1 MVTTKHGAHG
11 SAAGSPAGLLSG
23 RRGLS
28 LATGVLF
35 LGLTACGGG
44 LLEVENPGR
53 VAESDLSN
61 PALAQ
66 TLVNSA
72 LGQFEC
78 AYTNYVAT
86 AGIMANEYVNA
97 SSWLDINGW
106 GWRGIELKTIT
117 GSCPTGRTATGLG
130 AYTPLQQARYLN
142 ENAATRILAFPDA
155 QVQKKD
161 EKLGLLA
168 AYAGFSYV
176 LLGEGYCEMAVD
188 QGPLMTPQQVLAVA
202 EEKFTAAIAH
212 AEKAGRNDLRLL
224 ALAGRA
230 RTRLDRGNMAG
241 AAADADQIP
250 AGFVWNAQYST
261 TEGRRENRIYNLNRR
276 SRYLSVETTR
286 NTNLMAG
293 GAPDPRVSMTNSG
306 AKGHDGVTAHFY
318 QNKYPAADS
327 PIPMASWREA
337 QLIIAEA
344 RPADAV
350 AAINRLRASQSIPA
364 VTAAESADLKALVI
378 EERRRQLFSEGH
390 RLNDMLRHNIAFPTG
405 ENHKGQAWG
414 TMTCMPLPD
423 QERLN
428 NPNIG
433 G

>member
-1 MVTTKHGAHG
+1 MVTIDDGARG
-11 SAAGSPAGLLSG
+11 STAGVAASMLPS
-23 RRGLS
+23 RRGVS
-28 LATGVLF
+28 IATGVLF

-106 GWRGIELKTIT
+106 GWRGIELKTIS
-117 GSCPTGRTATGLG
+117 GSCPGGRTATGLG

-142 ENAATRILAFPDA
+142 ENAASRIEAFPETA
-155 QVQKKD
+155 VQNRS
-161 EKLGLLA
+161 EKLGLLS

-188 QGPLMTPQQVLAVA
+188 QGPLMTPQEVLAIA
-202 EEKFTAAIAH
+202 EEKFTAAIGH
-212 AEKAGRNDLRLL
+212 AEKAGRTDLRFM

-230 RTRLDRGNMAG
+230 RTRLDRKDLAG
-241 AAADADQIP
+241 AAADAAQIP
-250 AGFVWNAQYST
+250 AGFVWNAEYST
-261 TEGRRENRIYNLNRR
+261 TEGRRENRIFNLNRR
-276 SRYLSVETTR
+276 SRYLSVEVTH
-286 NTNLMAG
+286 NTGLMAG
-293 GAPDPRVSMTNSG
+293 GAPDPRVTMTDAK
-306 AKGHDGVTAHFY
+306 AKGHDGVTDHMY
-318 QNKYPAADS
+318 QNKYPTADT

-337 QLIIAEA
+337 QLILAEA
-344 RPADAV
+344 RPAEAV
-350 AAINRLRASQSIPA
+350 AAINRLRASQGIPA
-364 VTAAESADLKALVI
+364 VTPAEGADVLALVI

-390 RLNDMLRHNIAFPTG
+390 RLNDMLRHDIAFPTG

-414 TMTCMPLPD
+414 TMTCMPLPE
-423 QERLN
+423 QERQN

>member
-1 MVTTKHGAHG
+1 MMTSKHGAD
-11 SAAGSPAGLLSG
+11 SIMAGLAPGRLFG
-23 RRGLS
+23 RRSVS

-35 LGLTACGGG
+35 LGLAACNGF
-44 LLEVENPGR
+44 LEVDNPGR
-53 VAESDLSN
+53 VSESDLSN

-106 GWRGIELKTIT
+106 GWRGIEIKTIT

-130 AYTPLQQARYLN
+130 AYTPLQQARYLS
-142 ENAATRILAFPDA
+142 ENAATRIQAFPDDK
-155 QVQKKD
+155 VQKKD
-161 EKLGLLA
+161 EKLAFLS

-176 LLGEGYCEMAVD
+176 LLGEGYCEMAID
-188 QGPLMTPQQVLAVA
+188 QGPLITPQQVLAMA
-202 EEKFTAAIAH
+202 EEKFTAAIAY
-212 AEKAGRNDLRLL
+212 ADKAGRTDLRQL
-224 ALAGRA
+224 AVAGRA
-230 RTRLDRGNMAG
+230 RTRLDRGDLAG
-241 AAADADQIP
+241 AASDADQIP

-286 NTNLMAG
+286 NANLMAG

-306 AKGHDGVTAHFY
+306 AKGHDGVTDHYY

-350 AAINRLRASQSIPA
+350 AAINRLRASQNIPA
-364 VTAAESADLKALVI
+364 VTAEEQADLPALVI

-390 RLNDMLRHNIAFPTG
+390 RLNDMLRHKIPFPTG
-405 ENHKGQAWG
+405 ENHKGQPWG
-414 TMTCMPLPD
+414 PMTCMPLPD